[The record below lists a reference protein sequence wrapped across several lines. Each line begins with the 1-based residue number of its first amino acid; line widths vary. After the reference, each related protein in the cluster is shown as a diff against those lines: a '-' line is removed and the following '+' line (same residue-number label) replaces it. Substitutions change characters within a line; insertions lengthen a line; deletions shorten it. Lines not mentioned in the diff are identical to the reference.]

1 MWGSAAMTRQD
12 SLGPPGSDRRT
23 SPRVAVR
30 RAVFAVTGA
39 TAAKCRVLDIARDGA
54 RIEMRGAAPWSD
66 PFVLVDPKSG
76 LAHET
81 RLVWRSETEA
91 GLRFVRT
98 TSFDGPVGGAQ
109 GAVRKAAE
117 LLRSPAAAEG

>member
-1 MWGSAAMTRQD
+1 MTRD
-12 SLGPPGSDRRT
+12 SDGPFGSDRRT

-39 TAAKCRVLDIARDGA
+39 AAAKCRVLDIARDGA
-54 RIEMRGAAPWSD
+54 RIEMRGGTAWAD
-66 PFVLVDPKSG
+66 PFVLVDPKSC

-98 TSFDGPVGGAQ
+98 TSFEGPVGGAQ

-117 LLRSPAAAEG
+117 LLRGAPAVEG

>member
-1 MWGSAAMTRQD
+1 MWGSAAMTRHE
-12 SLGPPGSDRRT
+12 SVGPPGSERRT
-23 SPRVAVR
+23 SPRIAVR
-30 RAVFAVTGA
+30 RAVFAVTGQ

-54 RIEMRGAAPWSD
+54 RIEMRGSAAWVD
-66 PFVLVDPKSG
+66 PFVLVDPKTG

-98 TSFDGPVGGAQ
+98 SRFDGPVGGAQ
-109 GAVRKAAE
+109 GAVRQAVD
-117 LLRSPAAAEG
+117 LLRGPPAEED